1 MISVKCEGEIFL
13 SFLGIVAICKL
24 TTVAG
29 NALANAPETH
39 HSDRVYYIVQGMFL
53 QIHSRVNQ
61 IVI

>member
-13 SFLGIVAICKL
+13 PFLGIVAICKL

-39 HSDRVYYIVQGMFL
+39 HSDRVY
-53 QIHSRVNQ
+53 Q
-61 IVI
+61 IVICRECSCKYTAEYIK